1 VQYQLLHLKVDKVLC
16 YSLAK
21 TSVSV
26 TKYGSGMGYSFN
38 GALKRQNRNKKNK
51 KERQQKETL
60 LPLERTESGAS
71 RVFSQKPSYL

>member
-1 VQYQLLHLKVDKVLC
+1 
-16 YSLAK
+16 
-21 TSVSV
+21 
-26 TKYGSGMGYSFN
+26 MGYSFN